1 MKGITPIIAIVL
13 LLLMTV
19 AAAGT
24 AYLWFTS
31 TQGRIQQQVSGRIT
45 STGANIQFQIVGLQC
60 TGTADASANDNIS
73 FYIRNQGDSITNTSW
88 IITVID
94 SATDSTTYVGTFNV
108 SEGDGTLVTGDI
120 SDLTT
125 VQINGSLIESTK
137 SYTIRL
143 NAPGGGEQS
152 ATCTAS

>member
-45 STGANIQFQIVGLQC
+45 STGANIQFQITGLVC
-60 TGTADASANDNIS
+60 DSSSNNIS
-73 FYIRNQGDSITNTSW
+73 FYVRNQGDAISAGTWVLTAMYTNGT
-88 IITVID
+88 TLATATNA
-94 SATDSTTYVGTFNV
+94 SAVGTIETGGIKLIYFTV
-108 SEGDGTLVTGDI
+108 SGM
-120 SDLTT
+120 
-125 VQINGSLIESTK
+125 ESSHTY
-137 SYTIRL
+137 SIRV

>member
-19 AAAGT
+19 AAAGS

-45 STGANIQFQIVGLQC
+45 STGANIQFQITGLEC
-60 TGTADASANDNIS
+60 TTSSVS
-73 FYIRNQGDSITNTSW
+73 FYARNQGDAIENGTWILTVLDTTDAVVDTAENSSVGSIS
-88 IITVID
+88 
-94 SATDSTTYVGTFNV
+94 
-108 SEGDGTLVTGDI
+108 TGDVKKI
-120 SDLTT
+120 VFSVSGLTAGNT
-125 VQINGSLIESTK
+125 
-137 SYTIRL
+137 YTIRV

-152 ATCTAS
+152 ASCKVTS

>member
-19 AAAGT
+19 AAAGS

-45 STGANIQFQIVGLQC
+45 STGSNIQFQIVGLECKNNVSGGLQ
-60 TGTADASANDNIS
+60 DNVS
-73 FYIRNQGDSITNTSW
+73 FYIRNQGDSIANDKNW
-88 IITVID
+88 VITLINAEND
-94 SATDSTTYVGTFNV
+94 ATLDSTTFNLGVATGGTN
-108 SEGDGTLVTGDI
+108 S
-120 SDLTT
+120 TT
-125 VQINGSLIESTK
+125 VSFANTTYSSGQ
-137 SYTIRL
+137 TIVVRL

-152 ATCTAS
+152 ATCTVG